1 MRQPAVT
8 DALPSSVEGEMR
20 RNLRLLPWWWVTR
33 FVWLGEAVWVI
44 YLVEERGLS
53 FGQVLAFEAA
63 FGTTILLSEVPTG
76 IVADRYSR
84 KLSLI
89 LAGVITAIGMLTF
102 GLATGVPILLV
113 SYIAFGVGEA
123 FSSGADS
130 AVLFET
136 LKTLKRD
143 EEFSRRVGFFNGMLT
158 AVLAAS
164 TVVGA
169 ILVTW
174 LPLNAPFII
183 SAGLSVPA
191 LGLALALRE
200 PPRSDE
206 RSSFFDTGRQALARI
221 RRTRPMWSLILVYV
235 TAGVTISMMG
245 TTLPIILFQT
255 HDIAIW
261 VIGLFVA
268 SQLLVSTVGSLLAAP
283 LVRRFGL
290 RLTVA
295 TMALVGPL
303 SLLAG
308 TAGVVWLMPVF
319 ILPSITYNV
328 LFIHVIDFLSRRVP
342 DSQRAT
348 TVSLASMAAQ
358 VGFIAVA
365 FSFGRVAD
373 ARGIETALVA
383 GSIVFTSVAATGLAI
398 WLRSGDTNVEPAA
411 RPDDDEPGDA
421 TPAGSPDGGSA
432 PVEVAR

>member
-1 MRQPAVT
+1 MRQPAT
-8 DALPSSVEGEMR
+8 PDAISSTAEAEMS
-20 RNLRLLPWWWVTR
+20 RNMRILPWWWVTR
-33 FVWLGEAVWVI
+33 FIWLGEAVWVI

-63 FGTTILLSEVPTG
+63 FGTTILLAEVPTG

-89 LAGVITAIGMLTF
+89 LASLITAVGMLTF
-102 GLATGVPILLV
+102 GLATGIPLLLF

-143 EEFSRRVGFFNGMLT
+143 DEFSRRVGFFNGMLT
-158 AVLAAS
+158 AMIAAS

-169 ILVTW
+169 TLVTW
-174 LPLNAPFII
+174 FPLNTPFII
-183 SAGLSVPA
+183 SAALSVPA

-200 PPRSDE
+200 PPRLDE
-206 RSSFFDTGRQALARI
+206 RSSFLGTGRLALARV
-221 RRTRPMWSLILVYV
+221 RRTRSMWSLMVVYV
-235 TAGVTISMMG
+235 TGGVTISMMG
-245 TTLPIILFQT
+245 VTLPLILFTT
-255 HDIAIW
+255 HDLPIW
-261 VIGLFVA
+261 AIGLFVA
-268 SQLLVSTVGSLLAAP
+268 SQLLVSSAGSLVAAP

-290 RLTVA
+290 PLTVSA
-295 TMALVGPL
+295 MALGGPL

-308 TAGVVWLMPVF
+308 ASGVVWLMPVF
-319 ILPSITYNV
+319 MLPSITYNV
-328 LFIHVIDFLSRRVP
+328 LFIHLVDFLSRRSP

-358 VGFIAVA
+358 VGFIGVA
-365 FSFGRVAD
+365 FTFGRVAD
-373 ARGIETALVA
+373 ARGIETALVIGA
-383 GSIVFTSVAATGLAI
+383 IAFTSVAAIALSI
-398 WLRSGDTNVEPAA
+398 WLRSGDTSVEPRVRPGEAGAA
-411 RPDDDEPGDA
+411 DTGDLEDREG
-421 TPAGSPDGGSA
+421 T